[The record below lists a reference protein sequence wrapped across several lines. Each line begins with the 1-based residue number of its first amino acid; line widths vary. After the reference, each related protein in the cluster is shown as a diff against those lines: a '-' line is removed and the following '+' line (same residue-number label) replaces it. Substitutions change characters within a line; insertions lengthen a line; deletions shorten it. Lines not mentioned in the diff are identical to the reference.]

1 MDGLK
6 KLFPMSFKYTE
17 SGANLAKGI
26 ILYIF
31 AGVLAALAIT
41 ISTLIT
47 GWIPVLGGVIA
58 WALGIVAGLVEIYVV
73 AGIVI
78 QVLVFTDVIK
88 K

>member
-17 SGANLAKGI
+17 NGANLAKGI